1 MYNHN
6 HIINFIQHIICMKKL
21 NIEIETH
28 GCKLNFADSQSIA
41 KKFYSAGHNVFGDN
55 EIGHRDIYILNSC
68 TVTHV
73 ADSKARQS
81 IRKVKRS
88 NPEAV
93 TIMTGCYAERDKD
106 KIKEINEVDLVI
118 TNQEKKDIL
127 KKVYDYF
134 NEELVEIPALDTY
147 PLIGRSRASIKI
159 QEGCNQICSYCIIP
173 YVRGREKS
181 VEPNE
186 IISKINNAS
195 RNNIKEVVLTGTQ
208 LGNYGF
214 DLKNTDLK
222 ELIKQVLIK
231 TSIERI
237 RVSSLQPKEIDNEL
251 LDIWKSNDRLCPHFH
266 LPLQSGSDQI
276 LKKMRRRYSSEEFIQ
291 ITSLIKKY
299 LPQASI
305 TTDVI
310 VGFPSEKEE
319 DFENTLYT
327 INKSNLNNL
336 HVFPYSVRP
345 KTTAYYLKD
354 HNSPE
359 VIKSRSRELNRIS
372 KLITTKSMKNI
383 IGKERSILWEGKNM
397 NSGLTEDYYRVIRKS
412 VKLPNEYI
420 SKQKIKG
427 LEKDKLYI

>member
-214 DLKNTDLK
+214 DLKNTNLK

-251 LDIWKSNDRLCPHFH
+251 LDIWKSNNRLCPHFH

-345 KTTAYYLKD
+345 KTTAFYLKD

-359 VIKSRSRELNRIS
+359 VIKSRSRELNKIS
-372 KLITTKSMKNI
+372 KLITTKSMRNI
-383 IGKERSILWEGKNM
+383 IGKKRSILWEGKNM

>member
-6 HIINFIQHIICMKKL
+6 HITNFIQHINCMKKL

-118 TNQEKKDIL
+118 TNKEKKDIL

-214 DLKNTDLK
+214 DLKNTNLK

-251 LDIWKSNDRLCPHFH
+251 LDIWKSNNRLCPHFH

-345 KTTAYYLKD
+345 KTTAFYLKD

-359 VIKSRSRELNRIS
+359 VIKSRSRELNKIS
-372 KLITTKSMKNI
+372 KLITTKSMRNI
-383 IGKERSILWEGKNM
+383 IGKKRSILWEGKNM

>member
-1 MYNHN
+1 
-6 HIINFIQHIICMKKL
+6 
-21 NIEIETH
+21 
-28 GCKLNFADSQSIA
+28 
-41 KKFYSAGHNVFGDN
+41 
-55 EIGHRDIYILNSC
+55 
-68 TVTHV
+68 
-73 ADSKARQS
+73 
-81 IRKVKRS
+81 
-88 NPEAV
+88 
-93 TIMTGCYAERDKD
+93 MTGCYAERDKD

-127 KKVYDYF
+127 EKVYDYF
-134 NEELVEIPALDTY
+134 NEELVEIPELDSY

-214 DLKNTDLK
+214 DLKNTNLK

-251 LDIWKSNDRLCPHFH
+251 LDIWKSNNRLCPHFH

-319 DFENTLYT
+319 DFENTIYA

-345 KTTAYYLKD
+345 KTTAFYLKD

-372 KLITTKSMKNI
+372 KLITTKSMRNI
-383 IGKERSILWEGKNM
+383 IGKKRSILWEGKNM
-397 NSGLTEDYYRVIRKS
+397 KSGLTEDYYRVIRKS

>member
-88 NPEAV
+88 NPGAV

-291 ITSLIKKY
+291 ITFLIKKY

-327 INKSNLNNL
+327 INKSYLNNL

-345 KTTAYYLKD
+345 KTTAFYLKD

-372 KLITTKSMKNI
+372 KLITTKSMRNI
-383 IGKERSILWEGKNM
+383 IGKKRSILWEGKNM

>member
-251 LDIWKSNDRLCPHFH
+251 LDIWKSNNRLCPHFH

-345 KTTAYYLKD
+345 KTTAFYLKD

-372 KLITTKSMKNI
+372 KLITTKSMRNI
-383 IGKERSILWEGKNM
+383 IGKKRSILWEGKNM

>member
-6 HIINFIQHIICMKKL
+6 HIVSFVQHINCMKKL

-41 KKFYSAGHNVFGDN
+41 KKFYSAGHNVFSDN
-55 EIGHRDIYILNSC
+55 KIGQRDIYILNSC

-81 IRKVKRS
+81 IRKVKRN
-88 NPEAV
+88 NPKAL
-93 TIMTGCYAERDKD
+93 TIMTGCYAERDKE

-127 KKVYDYF
+127 KKVYDYL
-134 NEELVEIPALDTY
+134 NEDLSEIPELDTY

-159 QEGCNQICSYCIIP
+159 QEGCNQVCSYCIIP
-173 YVRGREKS
+173 FVRGREKS
-181 VEPNE
+181 IDPNE
-186 IISKINNAS
+186 IINKINNAS

-214 DLKNTDLK
+214 DLKNIDLK
-222 ELIKQVLIK
+222 KLIRLVLNE

-251 LDIWKSNDRLCPHFH
+251 LGIWKTNSRLCPHFH
-266 LPLQSGSDQI
+266 LPLQSGSDEI
-276 LKKMRRRYSSEEFIQ
+276 LKKMRRRYSSEDFIN
-291 ITSLIKKY
+291 ITSMIRKH

-310 VGFPSEKEE
+310 VGFPSEKEK
-319 DFENTLYT
+319 DFENTIQT
-327 INKSNLNNL
+327 INSSYLNNL

-345 KTTAYYLKD
+345 KTSAYYSNE

-359 VIKSRSRELNRIS
+359 IIKNRSSQLIKLSKVI
-372 KLITTKSMKNI
+372 TAKSMENI
-383 IGKERSILWEGKNM
+383 IGKERSILWEGKDRD
-397 NSGLTEDYYRVIRKS
+397 SGLTEDYYRVVRNSTKYPS
-412 VKLPNEYI
+412 EVI
-420 SKQKIKG
+420 SRQKIKG

>member
-1 MYNHN
+1 
-6 HIINFIQHIICMKKL
+6 MKKL

-118 TNQEKKDIL
+118 TNKEKKDIL

-214 DLKNTDLK
+214 DLKNTNLK

-345 KTTAYYLKD
+345 KTTAFYLKD

-359 VIKSRSRELNRIS
+359 VIKSRSRELNKIS
-372 KLITTKSMKNI
+372 KLITTKSMRNI
-383 IGKERSILWEGKNM
+383 IGKKRSILWEGKNM

>member
-1 MYNHN
+1 
-6 HIINFIQHIICMKKL
+6 MKKL

-327 INKSNLNNL
+327 INKSYLNNL

-345 KTTAYYLKD
+345 KTTAFYLKD

-372 KLITTKSMKNI
+372 KLITTKSMRNI
-383 IGKERSILWEGKNM
+383 IGKKRSILWEGKNM

>member
-1 MYNHN
+1 
-6 HIINFIQHIICMKKL
+6 MKKL

-28 GCKLNFADSQSIA
+28 GCKLNFADSQAIA

-118 TNQEKKDIL
+118 TNKEKKDIL

-134 NEELVEIPALDTY
+134 KEELVEIPALDTY

-214 DLKNTDLK
+214 DLNNTNLK
-222 ELIKQVLIK
+222 ELIRQVLIK

-319 DFENTLYT
+319 DFESTLYA

-345 KTTAYYLKD
+345 KTTAFHLKD

-359 VIKSRSRELNRIS
+359 VIKRRSRELNRIS
-372 KLITTKSMKNI
+372 KLITSKSMRNI

-397 NSGLTEDYYRVIRKS
+397 KSGLTEDYYRVIRKS

>member
-214 DLKNTDLK
+214 DLKNTNLK

-345 KTTAYYLKD
+345 KTTAFYLKD

-359 VIKSRSRELNRIS
+359 VIKSRSRELNKIS
-372 KLITTKSMKNI
+372 KLITTKSMRNI
-383 IGKERSILWEGKNM
+383 IGKKRSILWEGKNM

>member
-1 MYNHN
+1 
-6 HIINFIQHIICMKKL
+6 MKKL

-214 DLKNTDLK
+214 DLKNTNLK

-251 LDIWKSNDRLCPHFH
+251 LDIWKSNNRLCPHFH

-345 KTTAYYLKD
+345 KTTAFYLKD

-359 VIKSRSRELNRIS
+359 VIKSRSRELNKIS
-372 KLITTKSMKNI
+372 KLITTKSMRNI
-383 IGKERSILWEGKNM
+383 IGKKRSILWEGKNM

>member
-1 MYNHN
+1 
-6 HIINFIQHIICMKKL
+6 MKKL

-88 NPEAV
+88 NPDAV

-118 TNQEKKDIL
+118 TNQEKNDIL

-134 NEELVEIPALDTY
+134 NEELVEIPELDSY

-299 LPQASI
+299 FPQTSI

-345 KTTAYYLKD
+345 KTTAFYLKD
-354 HNSPE
+354 HNPPE

>member
-1 MYNHN
+1 
-6 HIINFIQHIICMKKL
+6 MKKL

-319 DFENTLYT
+319 DFENTLHT

-345 KTTAYYLKD
+345 KTTAFYLKD

-359 VIKSRSRELNRIS
+359 VIKSRSRELNKIS
-372 KLITTKSMKNI
+372 KLITTKSMRNI
-383 IGKERSILWEGKNM
+383 IGKKRSILWEGKNM

>member
-6 HIINFIQHIICMKKL
+6 HIVNIVQQIKCMKKL

-41 KKFYSAGHNVFGDN
+41 KKFYSAGHNVFSDN
-55 EIGHRDIYILNSC
+55 KAGLRDIYILNSC

-81 IRKVKRS
+81 IRKVKRN
-88 NPEAV
+88 NPKAL
-93 TIMTGCYAERDKD
+93 TIMTGCYAERDKE

-118 TNQEKKDIL
+118 TNQEKRDIL
-127 KKVYDYF
+127 EKVYDYL
-134 NEELVEIPALDTY
+134 NEDLSEIPELDTY

-159 QEGCNQICSYCIIP
+159 QEGCNQVCSYCIIP
-173 YVRGREKS
+173 FVRGREKS
-181 VEPNE
+181 IDPNE
-186 IISKINNAS
+186 IINKINNAS

-214 DLKNTDLK
+214 DLKNIDLK
-222 ELIKQVLIK
+222 KLIRLVLNE

-251 LDIWKSNDRLCPHFH
+251 LGIWKSNSRLCPHFH
-266 LPLQSGSDQI
+266 LPLQSGSDEI
-276 LKKMRRRYSSEEFIQ
+276 LKKMRRRYSSEDFIN
-291 ITSLIKKY
+291 ITSMIRKH

-310 VGFPSEKEE
+310 VGFPSEKEK
-319 DFENTLYT
+319 DFENTIQT
-327 INKSNLNNL
+327 INNSHLNNL

-345 KTTAYYLKD
+345 KTSAYYSNE

-359 VIKSRSRELNRIS
+359 IIKNRSSQLIKLSKVI
-372 KLITTKSMKNI
+372 TAKSMENI
-383 IGKERSILWEGKNM
+383 IGKERSILWEGKDRD
-397 NSGLTEDYYRVIRKS
+397 SGLTEDYYRVVRNTTKYPS
-412 VKLPNEYI
+412 EVI
-420 SKQKIKG
+420 SRQKIKG

>member
-1 MYNHN
+1 
-6 HIINFIQHIICMKKL
+6 MKKL

-81 IRKVKRS
+81 IRKVKRN

-127 KKVYDYF
+127 EKVYDYF
-134 NEELVEIPALDTY
+134 NEELVEIPELDSY

-222 ELIKQVLIK
+222 ELIRQVLIN

-251 LDIWKSNDRLCPHFH
+251 LDIWKSNERLCPHFH

-319 DFENTLYT
+319 DFENTIYA

-345 KTTAYYLKD
+345 KTTAFYLKD

-372 KLITTKSMKNI
+372 KLITTKSMRNI
-383 IGKERSILWEGKNM
+383 IGKKRSILWEGKNM
-397 NSGLTEDYYRVIRKS
+397 KSGLTEDYYRVIRKS

>member
-1 MYNHN
+1 
-6 HIINFIQHIICMKKL
+6 MKKL

-93 TIMTGCYAERDKD
+93 TIMTVCYAERDKD

-118 TNQEKKDIL
+118 TNKEKKDIL
-127 KKVYDYF
+127 KKVYNYF
-134 NEELVEIPALDTY
+134 NEELVEIPELDSY

-222 ELIKQVLIK
+222 ELIRQVLIN

-251 LDIWKSNDRLCPHFH
+251 LDIWKSNERLCPHFH

-319 DFENTLYT
+319 DFENTIYA

-345 KTTAYYLKD
+345 KTTAFYLKD

-372 KLITTKSMKNI
+372 KLITTKSMRNI
-383 IGKERSILWEGKNM
+383 IGKKRSILWEGKNM
-397 NSGLTEDYYRVIRKS
+397 KSGLTEDYYRVIRKS

>member
-1 MYNHN
+1 
-6 HIINFIQHIICMKKL
+6 MKKL

-41 KKFYSAGHNVFGDN
+41 KKFYSAGHNVFGGN
-55 EIGHRDIYILNSC
+55 EIGKRDIYILNSC

-88 NPEAV
+88 SPEAI
-93 TIMTGCYAERDKD
+93 TIMTGCYAERDKE
-106 KIKEINEVDLVI
+106 KIKKINEVDLVI

-134 NEELVEIPALDTY
+134 NEELIEIPELDTY

-159 QEGCNQICSYCIIP
+159 QEGCDQVCSYCIIP

-186 IISKINNAS
+186 VISKINNAS

-214 DLKNTDLK
+214 DLKKTNLK
-222 ELIKQVLIK
+222 KLIRQILNK

-251 LDIWKSNDRLCPHFH
+251 LDIWKSDDRLCPHFH
-266 LPLQSGSDQI
+266 LPLQSGSDEI
-276 LKKMRRRYSSEEFIQ
+276 LKKMRRRYNSDEFIQ
-291 ITSLIKKY
+291 ITSMIKNY
-299 LPQASI
+299 FPQASI
-305 TTDVI
+305 TSDVI
-310 VGFPSEKEE
+310 VGFPSEKED
-319 DFENTLYT
+319 DFKNTLDV
-327 INKSNLNNL
+327 INKSKLNNL

-345 KTTAYYLKD
+345 KTTAFHLKD

-359 VIKSRSRELNRIS
+359 IIKSRSRELNRIS
-372 KLITTKSMKNI
+372 KSISIKSMKNI
-383 IGKERSILWEGKNM
+383 IGMERSILWEGVDM
-397 NSGLTEDYYRVIRKS
+397 MSGLTEDYYRVIRKS
-412 VKLPNEYI
+412 LKSPNKYI
-420 SKQKIKG
+420 SKQIIKG
-427 LEKDKLYI
+427 LEEDKLYI

>member
-1 MYNHN
+1 
-6 HIINFIQHIICMKKL
+6 MKKL

-118 TNQEKKDIL
+118 TNQEKNDIL

-134 NEELVEIPALDTY
+134 NEELVEIPELDSY

-345 KTTAYYLKD
+345 KTTAFYLKD

-359 VIKSRSRELNRIS
+359 VIKSRSRELNKIS
-372 KLITTKSMKNI
+372 KLITTKSMRNI
-383 IGKERSILWEGKNM
+383 IGKKRSILWEGKNM

>member
-1 MYNHN
+1 
-6 HIINFIQHIICMKKL
+6 MKKL

-118 TNQEKKDIL
+118 TNKEKKDIL

-345 KTTAYYLKD
+345 KTTAFYLKD

-372 KLITTKSMKNI
+372 KLITTKSMRNI
-383 IGKERSILWEGKNM
+383 IGKKRSILWEGKNM

>member
-1 MYNHN
+1 
-6 HIINFIQHIICMKKL
+6 MKKL

-118 TNQEKKDIL
+118 TNKEKKDIL

-251 LDIWKSNDRLCPHFH
+251 LDIWKSNNRLCPHFH

-345 KTTAYYLKD
+345 KTTAFYLKD

-359 VIKSRSRELNRIS
+359 VIKSRSRELNKIS
-372 KLITTKSMKNI
+372 KLITTKSMRNI
-383 IGKERSILWEGKNM
+383 IGKKRSILWEGKNM

>member
-6 HIINFIQHIICMKKL
+6 HIVNFVQHINCMKKL
-21 NIEIETH
+21 NMEIETH

-41 KKFYSAGHNVFGDN
+41 KKFYSAGHNVFSDN
-55 EIGHRDIYILNSC
+55 KAGLRDIYILNSC

-81 IRKVKRS
+81 IRKVKRN
-88 NPEAV
+88 NPKAI
-93 TIMTGCYAERDKD
+93 TIMTGCYAERDKE

-127 KKVYDYF
+127 EKVYDYL
-134 NEELVEIPALDTY
+134 NEDLSEIPELDTY

-159 QEGCNQICSYCIIP
+159 QEGCNQVCSYCIIP
-173 YVRGREKS
+173 FVRGREKS
-181 VEPNE
+181 IDPNE
-186 IISKINNAS
+186 IINKINNAS

-214 DLKNTDLK
+214 DLKNIDLK
-222 ELIKQVLIK
+222 KLIRLVLNE

-251 LDIWKSNDRLCPHFH
+251 LGIWKSNSRLCPHFH
-266 LPLQSGSDQI
+266 LPLQSGSDEI
-276 LKKMRRRYSSEEFIQ
+276 LKKMRRRYSSEDFIN
-291 ITSLIKKY
+291 ITSMIRKH

-310 VGFPSEKEE
+310 VGFPSEKEK
-319 DFENTLYT
+319 DFENTIQT
-327 INKSNLNNL
+327 INNSHLNNL

-345 KTTAYYLKD
+345 KTSAYYSNE

-359 VIKSRSRELNRIS
+359 IIKNRSSQLIKLSKVI
-372 KLITTKSMKNI
+372 TAKSMENI
-383 IGKERSILWEGKNM
+383 IGKERSILWEGKDR
-397 NSGLTEDYYRVIRKS
+397 NSGLTEDYYRVVRNTTKYPS
-412 VKLPNEYI
+412 EVI
-420 SKQKIKG
+420 SRQKIKG

>member
-1 MYNHN
+1 
-6 HIINFIQHIICMKKL
+6 MKKL

-118 TNQEKKDIL
+118 TNKEKKDIL

-214 DLKNTDLK
+214 DLKNTNLK

-327 INKSNLNNL
+327 INKSYLNNL

-345 KTTAYYLKD
+345 KTTAFYLKD

-359 VIKSRSRELNRIS
+359 VIKSRSRELNKIS
-372 KLITTKSMKNI
+372 KLITTKSMRNI
-383 IGKERSILWEGKNM
+383 IGKKRSILWEGKNM